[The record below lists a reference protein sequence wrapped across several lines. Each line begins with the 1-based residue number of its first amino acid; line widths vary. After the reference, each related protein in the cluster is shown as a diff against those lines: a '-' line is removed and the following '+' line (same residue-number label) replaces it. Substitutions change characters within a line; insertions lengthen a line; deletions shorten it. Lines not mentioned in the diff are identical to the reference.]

1 MKPVN
6 PVGSSDVLGGS
17 VCNESHLPS
26 RPAYVC
32 LVQVKLNLAKQ
43 LLRLDV
49 LRLRVYIM
57 LLKCG
62 LQIRRLFFKC
72 RYFVFE
78 CRYCFLVFI
87 HNVLFCYM
95 CDGYEKSLPSNDQEL
110 SHRRLAT

>member
-78 CRYCFLVFI
+78 CRYCFWSSFI
-87 HNVLFCYM
+87 M
-95 CDGYEKSLPSNDQEL
+95 CCFVICVMVTKIS
-110 SHRRLAT
+110 AV